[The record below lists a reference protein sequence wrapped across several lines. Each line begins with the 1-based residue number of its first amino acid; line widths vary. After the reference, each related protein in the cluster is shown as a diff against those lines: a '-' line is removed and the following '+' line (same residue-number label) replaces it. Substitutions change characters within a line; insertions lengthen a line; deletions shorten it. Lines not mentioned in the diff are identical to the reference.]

1 DSITIPGIGVDPA
14 TGTTSGAPKWDHPL
28 RAHASAGKE
37 GCMHFS
43 IGQRVVCVDANFS
56 HEPVWR
62 SCVRAFPRRNS
73 IYLIRDIRKVHEL
86 VGLCFEEIV
95 NASADFA
102 EGTSRPPSTADAS
115 GPFAPRTSK
124 CSRRS

>member
-1 DSITIPGIGVDPA
+1 
-14 TGTTSGAPKWDHPL
+14 
-28 RAHASAGKE
+28 
-37 GCMHFS
+37 MHFS

-102 EGTSRPPSTADAS
+102 EGHVEAAFD
-115 GPFAPRTSK
+115 
-124 CSRRS
+124 SRRFRPVRTTNVEMFKALLITDRVRSRRQQELV